1 MPRRR
6 YRLLTVCSVFLVFVL
21 YRMVHSSWD
30 IDRQPVKVQRPPP
43 PVPQPPPP
51 AKPASTETELE
62 PADGQRKPLSGDA
75 SRLKQVVQEATNI
88 DGHQD
93 PKSPFKNPSNNVD
106 GKQGT
111 TWDGGGA
118 TVNNDDIHWKRPP
131 KAKGS
136 TGEASSNEDQ
146 IHWRRPI
153 EHFPV
158 PTESVIPLP
167 TASPQKLP
175 QIQYNFRPET
185 EQAKAKRLDRQK
197 RVKAELERSW
207 ASYRKRAWMHDELM
221 PVSGKYRDPFCG
233 WAATLVDTLDTL
245 WIAGMTDAFDE
256 AAKAAKDID
265 FTYTDRHSIPVFETT
280 IRYLGGL
287 LAAFDVSGGA
297 QGKYSFLLD
306 KAVELAEIL
315 LGAFDTPNR
324 MPLLYYQWKPE
335 HASQPRRASRV
346 SIAELASLSLEF
358 TRLAQ
363 LTAQDRYYDAIDR
376 ITNAL
381 VALQNEGTLIPGL
394 FPETLDATGCNRTA
408 ETVSES
414 LSQAAKDQ
422 VDSQEPLG
430 EPVGFTQASKGLD
443 SVLDMNRRKQRPTSH
458 QGPVGRRSLESVK
471 ESEARAGGGSTKQRG
486 PFGADGKVSEW
497 DCVPQGLVPGGF
509 GYQRF
514 HLGGAQDSAYEYFP
528 KQYLLLG
535 GREPKYQKLYQDAV
549 EATNE
554 WLLFR
559 PMLTGDWDVMFPA
572 KVGTMG
578 DAAKDLDPEYEVTHL
593 TCFVGGMYG
602 LGGRIFGREQD
613 VELAKKLTDGCVW
626 AYQITASGIMPEY
639 SRVVPCP
646 TLEKC
651 EFNQTQWWEGIDPS
665 KEWRDDKVRQW
676 DDEQQKALNKA
687 KGDKTLTRNNERG
700 EGFDT
705 GRSASLHGASG
716 NMGQS
721 DGTLGKR
728 AAVPVQRQDKSTSAQ
743 DEGSKLPQ
751 SLENKL
757 GRNQDGGDTASEFHE
772 ADSPG
777 SDMKPASDAS
787 AGVKVQ
793 VPTSPRAPG
802 GKFRQPTSERPATHE
817 EYVKSRIEQDQLPP
831 GFVTIP
837 STGYLLRPEAIESVW
852 YMYRITGDPSWM
864 DKGWDMFQATVH
876 ATRTALANSAVSNV
890 LSSEPELKDEME
902 SFWTAETLKYYY
914 LLFSEPDV
922 ISLDEWVLNTEA
934 HPFKLS

>member
-6 YRLLTVCSVFLVFVL
+6 YRLLTVCSVFVVFLL

-30 IDRQPVKVQRPPP
+30 IDRQPVNVQRPPP
-43 PVPQPPPP
+43 PVPQPAPP
-51 AKPASTETELE
+51 AKPA
-62 PADGQRKPLSGDA
+62 PAKTDHESANGQRKPLSGDA
-75 SRLKQVVQEATNI
+75 SRLKHVGQEATNH

-93 PKSPFKNPSNNVD
+93 AKTPSKEPSGKLD
-106 GKQGT
+106 GKQGA
-111 TWDGGGA
+111 TWHGSDA
-118 TVNNDDIHWKRPP
+118 AINNDDIHWKTPP
-131 KAKGS
+131 KGS
-136 TGEASSNEDQ
+136 TGKASPNEDQ
-146 IHWRRPI
+146 VHWRKPI

-158 PTESVIPLP
+158 PTESIIALP

-175 QIQYNFRPET
+175 QIQYSFRPET
-185 EQAKAKRLDRQK
+185 KQAKAKRLDRQK

-245 WIAGMTDAFDE
+245 WIAGMKDAFDE
-256 AAKAAKDID
+256 AAEAVKDID
-265 FTYTDRHSIPVFETT
+265 FTYTERHAIPVFETT

-335 HASQPRRASRV
+335 HASQPRRAGRV
-346 SIAELASLSLEF
+346 GFAELASLSVEF

-363 LTAQDRYYDAIDR
+363 LTAQDKYYDAIDR

-381 VALQNEGTLIPGL
+381 VALQKEGTLISGL
-394 FPETLDATGCNRTA
+394 FPDALDATGCNRTA

-414 LSQAAKDQ
+414 LSPAAKDQ
-422 VDSQEPLG
+422 VEAQEPLG
-430 EPVGFTQASKGLD
+430 EPVGFTGASKGLD

-458 QGPVGRRSLESVK
+458 QDPVQRRSLESVK
-471 ESEARAGGGSTKQRG
+471 ESEARAGGGSNKQKG
-486 PFGADGKVSEW
+486 PYGADGKISEW

-514 HLGGAQDSAYEYFP
+514 HLGGAQDSAYEYFA

-572 KVGTMG
+572 KVSTMG
-578 DAAKDLDPEYEVTHL
+578 DPAKDLDPEYEVTHL
-593 TCFVGGMYG
+593 TCFIGGMYG
-602 LGGRIFGREQD
+602 LGGKIFGRDQD

-626 AYQITASGIMPEY
+626 AYQTTPSGIMPEY

-665 KEWRDDKVRQW
+665 KDWRDEKVRQW
-676 DDEQQKALNKA
+676 DKEQQQALNNVEH
-687 KGDKTLTRNNERG
+687 DQTLTPSNERG
-700 EGFDT
+700 KGSKLD
-705 GRSASLHGASG
+705 RSASLHGASSH
-716 NMGQS
+716 MGQS
-721 DGTLGKR
+721 DGTLRKR
-728 AAVPVQRQDKSTSAQ
+728 AAVSVQGQDRSTSAR
-743 DEGSKLPQ
+743 DESSKLPQ
-751 SLENKL
+751 SLKDKL
-757 GRNQDGGDTASEFHE
+757 GKKQGGRDATPEIRK
-772 ADSPG
+772 ADS
-777 SDMKPASDAS
+777 SDSDTKPASDS
-787 AGVKVQ
+787 SGDFKVQ
-793 VPTSPRAPG
+793 APTSPRTEGSRFKSPA
-802 GKFRQPTSERPATHE
+802 SERPATHE
-817 EYVKSRIEQDQLPP
+817 EYVKSRLEQDKLPP
-831 GFVTIP
+831 GFITIP
-837 STGYLLRPEAIESVW
+837 SADYLLRPEAIESVW

-864 DKGWDMFQATVH
+864 DKGWDMFQATVR
-876 ATRTALANSAVSNV
+876 ATRTSLANSAISNV
-890 LSSEPELKDEME
+890 LLSEPELKDEME

-914 LLFSEPDV
+914 LLYSEPDV